1 MLRTDRTGR
10 LLAAAVLALA
20 AAAPAAAQQR
30 TAVDIPFEKYT
41 LDNGLEVILA
51 PDPTLPTVAVDLWY
65 NVASRDERQGR
76 TGFAHLF
83 EHMMFEGSQ
92 NVARGDHVALLRS
105 AGSTD
110 LNGTT
115 NEDRTNYYQ
124 VVPPNRLNLALWL
137 EADRM
142 RSLNVTAE
150 QLRVQQEAVKEEKR
164 MRVDNVPYASSVYHA
179 RYTGPYDPRTCFS
192 YGHTIIGSMEDLN
205 AATLTDVQDFF
216 RTYYAPNNVTLA
228 LAGDFDP
235 AQARQLIQEYF
246 GSIPR
251 SPQPAPEVQCTQPF
265 TRLPARDT
273 IHDPNATLPAFQSVY
288 GMVEASHADAYA
300 LELLGSIL
308 GGGESSRIQQRLV
321 RTEKA
326 AQTVSVGAVQR
337 RGPGLFTVLAIANQG
352 VAADRLEKLADE
364 EIAKVREGGVTAA
377 ELQRAKNQLRSQ
389 RIRGLQS
396 AIGRAEA
403 LNRYEFFYGDASHIR
418 GDLDRYMA
426 VTREDVQRV
435 ARKYL
440 DPANRLVVI
449 TLPARAASR

>member
-1 MLRTDRTGR
+1 MLQPNRTGR
-10 LLAAAVLALA
+10 LLAAALALA
-20 AAAPAAAQQR
+20 AAPVAAQQR
-30 TAVDIPFEKYT
+30 TSVDIPFEKYT

-51 PDPTLPTVAVDLWY
+51 PDSTLPTVAVDLWY
-65 NVASRDERQGR
+65 NVSSRDERQGR

-105 AGSTD
+105 AGATD

-164 MRVDNVPYASSVYHA
+164 MRIDNVPYVASVYHA
-179 RYTGPYDPRTCFS
+179 RYTGPYNPESCFA
-192 YGHTIIGSMEDLN
+192 YGHTIIGSMEDLS

-216 RTYYAPNNVTLA
+216 RTYYAPNNVTLT

-235 AQARQLIQEYF
+235 AQAKEMIQEYF

-251 SPQPAPEVQCTQPF
+251 SAQQAPAVQCTQPF
-265 TRLPARDT
+265 SRFPARDT
-273 IHDPNATLPAFQSVY
+273 IRDPNASLPAYQAVY
-288 GMVEASHADAYA
+288 GTVEASHADSYA

-326 AQTVSVGAVQR
+326 AQGASAGAQQR
-337 RGPGLFTVLAIANQG
+337 RGPGLFVVFAVANQG
-352 VAADRLEKLADE
+352 VGADRLEKLADE
-364 EIAKVREGGVTAA
+364 EIAKVRDGGVTAA
-377 ELQRAKNQLRSQ
+377 ELERAKNQLRA
-389 RIRGLQS
+389 RNIRALQTS
-396 AIGRAEA
+396 IGRAEA
-403 LNRYEFFYGDASHIR
+403 LNRYEFFLGDASMIR
-418 GDLDRYMA
+418 NDLDKYMA

-435 ARKYL
+435 ARRYL
-440 DPANRLVVI
+440 DPQNRLVVV
-449 TLPARAASR
+449 TAPARAASR

>member
-1 MLRTDRTGR
+1 MLQPNRTGR
-10 LLAAAVLALA
+10 LLAAVLAF

-30 TAVDIPFEKYT
+30 TTVDIPFEKYT

-65 NVASRDERQGR
+65 NVSSRNERQGR

-92 NVARGDHVALLRS
+92 NVARGDHIALLRS

-179 RYTGPYDPRTCFS
+179 RYTGPYNPQTCFS

-216 RTYYAPNNVTLA
+216 RTYYAPNNVTLT
-228 LAGDFDP
+228 LAGDFDT
-235 AQARQLIQEYF
+235 AQAKQLIQEYF

-251 SPQPAPEVQCTQPF
+251 SPQQAPEVQCTQPF
-265 TRLPARDT
+265 THLPSRDT
-273 IHDPNATLPAFQSVY
+273 IRDPNATLPAFQAVY
-288 GMVEASHADAYA
+288 GTVEASHADAYA
-300 LELLGSIL
+300 LELLGTIL

-326 AQTVSVGAVQR
+326 AQGANVGAVQR
-337 RGPGLFTVLAIANQG
+337 RGPGLFSVFAVANQG
-352 VAADRLEKLADE
+352 VAADRLEKLTDE

-377 ELQRAKNQLRSQ
+377 ELQRAKNQVRSQ
-389 RIRGLQS
+389 NVRGLQS
-396 AIGRAEA
+396 ALGRAEA
-403 LNRYEFFYGDASHIR
+403 LNRYEFFFGDASHIR

-440 DPANRLVVI
+440 DPQNRLVVI
-449 TLPARAASR
+449 TLPERAASR

>member
-1 MLRTDRTGR
+1 MLQPNRTGR
-10 LLAAAVLALA
+10 LLAAVLAF

-30 TAVDIPFEKYT
+30 TTVDIPFEKYT

-51 PDPTLPTVAVDLWY
+51 PDPSLPSVAVDLWY
-65 NVASRDERQGR
+65 NVSSRNERQGR

-92 NVARGDHVALLRS
+92 NVARGDHIALLRS

-179 RYTGPYDPRTCFS
+179 RYTGAYNPQTCFS
-192 YGHTIIGSMEDLN
+192 YGHTIIGSMDDLN
-205 AATLTDVQDFF
+205 AATLADVQDFF
-216 RTYYAPNNVTLA
+216 RTYYAPNNVTLT
-228 LAGDFDP
+228 LAGDFDT
-235 AQARQLIQEYF
+235 AQAKQLIQEYF

-251 SPQPAPEVQCTQPF
+251 SPQEAPEVQCTQPF
-265 TRLPARDT
+265 THLPARDT
-273 IHDPNATLPAFQSVY
+273 IRDPNATLPAFQAVY
-288 GMVEASHADAYA
+288 GTVEASHADAYA
-300 LELLGSIL
+300 LELLGTIL

-326 AQTVSVGAVQR
+326 AQGASVGAVQR
-337 RGPGLFTVLAIANQG
+337 RGPGLFTVFAVANQG
-352 VAADRLEKLADE
+352 VAADRLEKLTDE
-364 EIAKVREGGVTAA
+364 EVARIRQGGVTAA
-377 ELQRAKNQLRSQ
+377 ELQRAKNQIRSQ
-389 RIRGLQS
+389 GIRGLQS
-396 AIGRAEA
+396 ALGRAEA

-440 DPANRLVVI
+440 DPQNRLVVV
-449 TLPARAASR
+449 TLPERAASR

>member
-1 MLRTDRTGR
+1 MLQPNRTGR
-10 LLAAAVLALA
+10 LLAAALALA
-20 AAAPAAAQQR
+20 AAPVAAQQR
-30 TAVDIPFEKYT
+30 TSVDIPFEKYT

-51 PDPTLPTVAVDLWY
+51 PDSTLPTVAVDLWY
-65 NVASRDERQGR
+65 NVSSRDERQGR

-105 AGSTD
+105 AGATD

-164 MRVDNVPYASSVYHA
+164 MRIDNVPYVSSVYHA
-179 RYTGPYDPRTCFS
+179 RYTGPYSPESCFA
-192 YGHTIIGSMEDLN
+192 YGHTIIGSMEDLS

-216 RTYYAPNNVTLA
+216 RTYYAPNNVTLT

-235 AQARQLIQEYF
+235 AQAKEMIREYF

-251 SPQPAPEVQCTQPF
+251 SPRQAPTVQCTQPF
-265 TRLPARDT
+265 SRFPARDT
-273 IHDPNATLPAFQSVY
+273 IRDPNASLPAYQAVY
-288 GMVEASHADAYA
+288 GTVEASHADSYA

-326 AQTVSVGAVQR
+326 AQGASAGAQQR
-337 RGPGLFTVLAIANQG
+337 RGPGLFVVFAVANQG

-364 EIAKVREGGVTAA
+364 EIARVRDGGVTAA
-377 ELQRAKNQLRSQ
+377 ELERAKNQLRA
-389 RIRGLQS
+389 RNIRALQTS
-396 AIGRAEA
+396 IGRAEA
-403 LNRYEFFYGDASHIR
+403 LNRYEFFLGDASMIR
-418 GDLDRYMA
+418 NDLDKYMA

-435 ARKYL
+435 ARRYL
-440 DPANRLVVI
+440 DPQNRLVVV
-449 TLPARAASR
+449 TAPARAASR